1 MVTVVHNSGSLRNA
15 LHYNEN
21 KVQQQVAE
29 CIHSANYPKDTEW
42 LSFKDKINR
51 LEKLTLLNQQTK
63 INSVHISLN
72 FNPSEKLSLEQLK
85 AIAEVYMQKIGF
97 GEQPYL
103 VYQHYD
109 AGHPHLHIVTT
120 NIKENGKR
128 IELHNLG
135 QHRSMKASKEIEQ
148 EFNLVKALSKSR
160 LRYELQPVNV
170 QKVQYGKSETKRAIT
185 NVLDAVLPHYKYTSL
200 AELNAI

>member
-1 MVTVVHNSGSLRNA
+1 
-15 LHYNEN
+15 
-21 KVQQQVAE
+21 VAE

-42 LSFKDKINR
+42 LSFKDKLNR
-51 LEKLTLLNQQTK
+51 LEKLTMLNQQTK

-72 FNPSEKLSLEQLK
+72 FDPSEKLSRELLK
-85 AIAEVYMQKIGF
+85 EIADLYMIAIGF

-103 VYQHYD
+103 VYQHHD

-135 QHRSMKASKEIEQ
+135 QYRSMKASKQI
-148 EFNLVKALSKSR
+148 
-160 LRYELQPVNV
+160 
-170 QKVQYGKSETKRAIT
+170 
-185 NVLDAVLPHYKYTSL
+185 
-200 AELNAI
+200 